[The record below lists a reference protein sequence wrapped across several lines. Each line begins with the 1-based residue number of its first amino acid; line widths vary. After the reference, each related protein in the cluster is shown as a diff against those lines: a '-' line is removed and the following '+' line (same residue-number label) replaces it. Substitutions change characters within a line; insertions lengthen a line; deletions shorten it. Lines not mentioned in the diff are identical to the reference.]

1 MRKPFCNRM
10 IGLLIFIVNRPG
22 RCFLEE
28 LIAIEHLADQPAAD
42 PEIGYKSGSVD
53 STDLCPPVV
62 VIEVPVENVIHDLDG
77 IVTFARKVDLKEF
90 ELVLGGHIIKE
101 GKQSGLH

>member
-10 IGLLIFIVNRPG
+10 IGLLIFIVNHPG
-22 RCFLEE
+22 RCFLEK
-28 LIAIEHLADQPAAD
+28 LITIEHLADQPTAD

-53 STDLCPPVV
+53 SADLCPPVI
-62 VIEVPVENVIHDLDG
+62 VIEVPVENVIHDLDR

-90 ELVLGGHIIKE
+90 KLVLGGHIIQK
-101 GKQSGLH
+101 GNQFGL